1 MNILNVR
8 EYIETFLKIR
18 TKDGTLMPLRLNQP
32 QDRMYQAVKS
42 QWDAGKPVRIIVLK
56 ARQMGFSTLTE
67 AIIFAITATRF
78 YTDCMIVAHKDEAT
92 ANLFRMSLR
101 YYENLPE
108 PMKPMRKA
116 SNAHELVFDKPAHYK
131 GRRPGLGSSI
141 KCATAGGSGVGRSA
155 TLRCLHLSEFAFW
168 PGDKRETLA
177 GLSQAVPD
185 KPGTMIIIES
195 TANGYDE
202 FKNRWDAAVEAQR
215 RGEDGYLPIF
225 FAWYEMEE
233 YRRTPPPG
241 FERTPEEQEPSIW
254 TTSSWPGGG
263 GASPLTAAETWI
275 CFIRSTR
282 PHRTRRLFPPAAAS
296 STRRR
301 SCCGGSRCGSSPG
314 NGASSVPGKTQLE
327 KSSAG
332 IGYGT
337 QEALSAS

>member
-1 MNILNVR
+1 M
-8 EYIETFLKIR
+8 
-18 TKDGTLMPLRLNQP
+18 
-32 QDRMYQAVKS
+32 
-42 QWDAGKPVRIIVLK
+42 RIIVLK

-241 FERTPEEQEPSIW
+241 FERTPEEQELAE
-254 TTSSWPGGG
+254 TFHLDDEQLPGGG